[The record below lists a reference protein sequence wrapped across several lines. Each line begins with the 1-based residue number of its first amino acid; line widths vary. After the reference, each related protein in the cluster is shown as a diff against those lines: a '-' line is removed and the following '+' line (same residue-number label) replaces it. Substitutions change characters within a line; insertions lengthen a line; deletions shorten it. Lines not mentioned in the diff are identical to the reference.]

1 MSIWRRIRGIGWLIA
16 LVTTA
21 AAIITRTVVS
31 LRGRQPETVVDAIP
45 APPVASE
52 LAPPR
57 PVEEIEIHLPA
68 PSIWPEWHAAQV
80 CAKPRTS
87 ICRPSAAGSWHWAH
101 EVGPGAG
108 ARTSEKC
115 FWKCAT

>member
-68 PSIWPEWHAAQV
+68 PSIWPA
-80 CAKPRTS
+80 
-87 ICRPSAAGSWHWAH
+87 AAGLGIALGFFGIVTSLFVGLVGILVFVVAVAGWIGELVH
-101 EVGPGAG
+101 EHNG
-108 ARTSEKC
+108 
-115 FWKCAT
+115 